1 MDSLI
6 KSKFAII
13 SNVNELKISKK
24 AEKIIEKLDIQ
35 FIFIDKYDDPEN
47 RMCKI
52 FQLYEYVLVRPDLY
66 VYGGADKK
74 NISKMIISLERS
86 FYLI

>member
-1 MDSLI
+1 
-6 KSKFAII
+6 
-13 SNVNELKISKK
+13 
-24 AEKIIEKLDIQ
+24 
-35 FIFIDKYDDPEN
+35 
-47 RMCKI
+47 MCKI

-74 NISKMIISLERS
+74 NISQMIISLEKS

>member
-1 MDSLI
+1 M
-6 KSKFAII
+6 
-13 SNVNELKISKK
+13 NELKISKK